1 MSRSPFFSVVIP
13 TYNCGELLKKA
24 LVSVFTQTYQDFEII
39 VIDNSSTDNTKDV
52 LKIFDKERLKVIELN
67 NNGIIAISRN
77 KGIENAIGEWIAFL
91 DADDIWIPEKL
102 EKVRNTI
109 IDNSQAI
116 LFCHD
121 EWYVVNGKR
130 KNRLRYG
137 PAVKN
142 FYERLLFEGNC
153 VSTSAVCLRRDIAI
167 NSCGFSERENFVTME
182 DYEYWI
188 RLSELGDFFFINEVL
203 GEWHIHSS
211 NYSSNAIIHAE
222 AQIAVLEHH
231 FNLWLNKF
239 PSAQRQVILGRS
251 KAWTLSSR
259 ILQKGRIFSKAIQY
273 AIKAICLNPFQW
285 KAWGVLLLSLLRI
298 SIR

>member
-1 MSRSPFFSVVIP
+1 V
-13 TYNCGELLKKA
+13 L
-24 LVSVFTQTYQDFEII
+24 
-39 VIDNSSTDNTKDV
+39 NSYSDPRLNV
-52 LKIFDKERLKVIELN
+52 LTVK
-67 NNGIIAISRN
+67 NNGIIAYSRN
-77 KGIENAIGEWIAFL
+77 KGIEKSKGEWVAFL

-102 EKVRNTI
+102 EKVRNAI
-109 IDNSQAI
+109 ISNSQAI

-121 EWYVVNGKR
+121 EWHVDNGKR

-142 FYERLLFEGNC
+142 FYERLLFKGNC

-167 NSCGFSERENFVTME
+167 NSSGFSEREDFVTVE

-203 GEWHIHSS
+203 GEWHTHSS
-211 NYSSNAIIHAE
+211 NFSSNAIIHSE
-222 AQIAVLEHH
+222 ALIAVLEHH
-231 FNLWLNKF
+231 FDLWLNKF
-239 PSAQRQVILGRS
+239 PSTQKQVIRGRS

-259 ILQKGRIFSKAIQY
+259 ILQKNCIFSKAIQY

-298 SIR
+298 SSK